1 MESSEHSGAYIYLPA
16 NLHKQADFSNWTF
29 FIFFFLD
36 MLINPII
43 SQIHKFGFCDVITF
57 DMNVGQSWEI
67 EASIILLFHLHF
79 IFPEPVD
86 SKELCVVTL
95 NQKEINQLKE
105 AIEDLYYFEFVLGMV
120 AQLVMRCCI
129 FISH

>member
-16 NLHKQADFSNWTF
+16 NLHKQADSSNWTF

-43 SQIHKFGFCDVITF
+43 SRIPKLRFCDVISF

-67 EASIILLFHLHF
+67 EASIIISPLFHF
-79 IFPEPVD
+79 
-86 SKELCVVTL
+86 SR
-95 NQKEINQLKE
+95 
-105 AIEDLYYFEFVLGMV
+105 A
-120 AQLVMRCCI
+120 
-129 FISH
+129 S